1 VSLLTDHRTNVDNA
15 TTLAI
20 ADTISA
26 LELLK
31 DRPVPELAWQL
42 KQTLPAIASMY
53 ATVSE
58 QVAVDF
64 YEKSRQAAGITS
76 TFDVTPA
83 NFDPLPALDSSIG
96 YGISRTILGTDY
108 ATFSSILAGSMQRVV
123 SNADRQTISWNIA
136 SDPDGTMYERVP
148 SSNGC
153 AFCLMLAAVAK
164 LRTSDYFTRYHDYC
178 RCTTVPVFVGQ
189 APHEQPIYDQIRSHY
204 SDAVSEIQVKR
215 ELVGYNKMKSREA
228 AKKHPDLT
236 LTTPN
241 ILKIVRQTTGL
252 K

>member
-1 VSLLTDHRTNVDNA
+1 MSLLTDHRTNVDNA

-20 ADTISA
+20 ADTVSA

-42 KQTLPAIASMY
+42 KQTLPAIATTY

-64 YEKSRQAAGITS
+64 YEKSRLAAGIDS
-76 TFDVTPA
+76 AFDVVPA
-83 NFDPLPALDSSIG
+83 NFDPLPALESSIG
-96 YGISRTILGTDY
+96 YSIARTIKGTDY

-123 SNADRQTISWNIA
+123 NNADRQTISFNVV
-136 SDPDGTMYERVP
+136 SDPDGTMYDRVP
-148 SSNGC
+148 SANGC
-153 AFCLMLAAVAK
+153 AFCVMLAAVAQ
-164 LRTSDYFTRYHDYC
+164 LRTSDYFTKYHDYC

-189 APHEQPIYDQIRSHY
+189 TPHEQPIYSQIREHY

-228 AKKHPDLT
+228 AKKYPELT

-241 ILKIVRQTTGL
+241 ILSIVRQTTGL
-252 K
+252 R